1 MAEQSGAGE
10 FRPGAI
16 HAGRVFIARKA
27 SKADIVEARFWLEQ
41 ATMRGITDAAEYLQK
56 WEASSAAKKTE

>member
-1 MAEQSGAGE
+1 MQGN
-10 FRPGAI
+10 
-16 HAGRVFIARKA
+16 A

-41 ATMRGITDAAEYLQK
+41 AAMQGIADAAEYLQK